1 MMMKW
6 FTDLFFGGGIPH
18 AILIFS
24 LVITLGILL
33 GKIKIKGI
41 SLGITW
47 ILFVGIIFS
56 HFGLRIE
63 PSTLHFVKEFGLIL
77 FVYSI
82 GLQVGPGF
90 FTSIKKG
97 GLRLNLLAAGV
108 VLLGCLTAVAI
119 HWITGTDLVTM
130 VGVLSGAVT
139 NTPGLGA
146 AQQTF
151 LDVTGGDNET
161 IALGYAVAYPLGVA
175 GVIFSLVAIKYFF
188 RIDPARESAALKA
201 KAENVRDAARK
212 VTIEVKNDAI
222 LGKSIEELHKL
233 IDKNFVVSRL
243 YRPDGKLEVPTSATR
258 LEGGDRLLLIAAA
271 ANLPSIVAF
280 IGQEADMSLE
290 AWEKLDSHLVTRKII
305 ITKPQI
311 NGKSLE
317 ELKVRTV
324 FGVNITR
331 VTRAGVDLVAAGDLE
346 LQLGDR
352 VLVVGDEKDID
363 SLAKVLGNSA
373 KQLREPNLAS
383 IFLGMAVG
391 VLFGSIPFM
400 LPGIPQPVK
409 LGLAGGPLIIAILIS
424 RFGYKFK
431 IVSYTTQSANMM
443 LREVGISLFLAAV
456 GLGAGEQF
464 VNTIVNQGG
473 YLWIG
478 YGAVITVLPLMIIG
492 AVARLIYK
500 LDYFSLMGLLA
511 GSTTDPPALAYA
523 NAVSPADHPAV
534 AYATVYPLV
543 MFLRVLTAQVLVLM
557 AL

>member
-1 MMMKW
+1 MMTW
-6 FTDLFFGGGIPH
+6 FTDLIFGGGIPH

-63 PSTLHFVKEFGLIL
+63 PGTLHFVKEFGLIL

-90 FTSIKKG
+90 FASLKKG
-97 GLRLNLLAAGV
+97 GLTLNLLAVGV
-108 VLLGCLTAVAI
+108 VLLGCLTALAI

-175 GVIFSLVAIKYFF
+175 GIIFSIVAMKYFF
-188 RIDPARESAALKA
+188 KIDPARESAALKA
-201 KAENVRDAARK
+201 KAENVKDAASK
-212 VTIEVKNDAI
+212 VTIEVKNEAI

-243 YRPDGKLEVPTSATR
+243 YRPDGRLEVPASATR
-258 LEGGDRLLLIAAA
+258 LERDDRLLLIAAA

-280 IGQEADMSLE
+280 IGQEADMDLNT
-290 AWEKLDSHLVTRKII
+290 WKKLDSQLVTRKIV
-305 ITKPQI
+305 ITRPQI

-331 VTRAGVDLVAAGDLE
+331 ITRAGVDLVAAGDLE

-373 KQLREPNLAS
+373 KQLREPNLVS

-443 LREVGISLFLAAV
+443 LREIGISLFLAAV
-456 GLGAGEQF
+456 GLGAGVRF
-464 VNTIVNQGG
+464 IDTIVNQGG

-478 YGAVITVLPLMIIG
+478 YGAIITVLPLMIVG
-492 AVARLIYK
+492 VVARLIYK

-523 NAVSPADHPAV
+523 NAVSPSDHPAV
-534 AYATVYPLV
+534 AYATVYPLI
-543 MFLRVLTAQVLVLM
+543 MFLRVLMAQILVLM